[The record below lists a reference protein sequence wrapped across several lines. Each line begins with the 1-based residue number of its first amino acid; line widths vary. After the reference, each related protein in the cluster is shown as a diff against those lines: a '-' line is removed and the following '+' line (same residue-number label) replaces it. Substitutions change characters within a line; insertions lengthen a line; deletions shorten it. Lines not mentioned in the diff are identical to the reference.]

1 MQYLHKIETTI
12 CRNRSFAWGSRTY
25 TMGILNV
32 TPDSF
37 SGDGTRDNIELAVE
51 RAIHLE
57 QQGVDIIDIGGESTR
72 RYDNKLQSTQ
82 ISIEEELHRVIP
94 VLKKI
99 VKVVK
104 IPISIDT
111 YKPEVALQCLDS
123 GANIINNVWG
133 VMSNKDMLH
142 VVSNWKVPLIIMHN
156 QLNNV
161 YDHLIK
167 NVLDSLETAINRALD
182 AGIERNNIIIDPGI
196 GFGKT
201 VSQNL
206 QIENHID
213 KFNSLGQPIL
223 IGPSRKSHIGIVLG
237 DLPTDQRIEGTS
249 AVVSIAISKGAD
261 IIRFHDVKEMM
272 RVIRMSDAIIR
283 GWTSV
288 GETS

>member
-1 MQYLHKIETTI
+1 
-12 CRNRSFAWGSRTY
+12 
-25 TMGILNV
+25 MGILNV

-37 SGDGTRDNIELAVE
+37 SGDGTKDNIELAVN
-51 RAIHLE
+51 RAINME
-57 QQGVDIIDIGGESTR
+57 QEGVDIIDIGGESTR
-72 RYDNKLQSTQ
+72 RYNNTLQSTK
-82 ISIEEELHRVIP
+82 ISVEEELSRVIP

-99 VKVVK
+99 VKAVK

-123 GANIINNVWG
+123 GASIINDVWG
-133 VMSNKDMLH
+133 VMSNKAMLK

-156 QLNNV
+156 QLNTV
-161 YDHLIK
+161 YDHLTN
-167 NVLDSLETAINRALD
+167 NVLDSLETAITRALD
-182 AGIERNNIIIDPGI
+182 AGVRRENIIIDPGI

-201 VSQNL
+201 VQQNL
-206 QIENHID
+206 QLENNID
-213 KFNSLGQPIL
+213 KFNCLGQPIL

-237 DLPTDQRIEGTS
+237 DLPTDQRIEGTA

-272 RVIRMSDAIIR
+272 RVIKMSDAIVR
-283 GWTSV
+283 GCTAI